1 MSVFVDVFVD
11 LIDSW
16 LEFLGL
22 LFLELEGF
30 LGDDVLFGMLF
41 VLLLLFG
48 KYLVFFLFFELSCLV
63 FCLNFIFLLLMI
75 CRLISENF
83 FFLFNVLWV
92 IDLLYDF
99 DWFILC
105 FFKVLLMLFFCILF
119 F

>member
-83 FFLFNVLWV
+83 FF
-92 IDLLYDF
+92 
-99 DWFILC
+99 FI
-105 FFKVLLMLFFCILF
+105 
-119 F
+119 